1 MKKNFIY
8 DILPDELVEKIFL
21 KVHKDKFNET
31 LKQINEDNIF
41 KIRIAKFVDKIIDS
55 VLRRLNDT
63 NWLF

>member
-1 MKKNFIY
+1 MKKNFLY

-63 NWLF
+63 Y

>member
-1 MKKNFIY
+1 MKKNFLY

-41 KIRIAKFVDKIIDS
+41 KTRISKFIDKIIDS
-55 VLRRLNDT
+55 ILRRLNDT
-63 NWLF
+63 N